1 MTIHASPRRLTLIR
15 ALWLATFVVLAAAG
29 WRLARIE
36 WTYRSPSA
44 PLRIE
49 DRREHRFRDLT
60 WSQAEAVLNRLL
72 RQAYA
77 AREPRERALALARV
91 ASLQR
96 ERGLDAA
103 ANAAAR
109 EALQL
114 SRNDPEVRAILTRT
128 LRSEELGLRAAEGQ
142 R

>member
-1 MTIHASPRRLTLIR
+1 MLRASQRQPILIR
-15 ALWLATFVVLAAAG
+15 ALWITTLVVLAAAG
-29 WRLARIE
+29 WRLAQVE
-36 WTYRSPSA
+36 WSYRSTSA

-49 DRREHRFRDLT
+49 DRREHRFRNLT
-60 WSQAEAVLNRLL
+60 WSQAEAVLNHLL

-77 AREPRERALALARV
+77 AREPHDRALALARV

-128 LRSEELGLRAAEGQ
+128 LRSEELGLRGAEGQ